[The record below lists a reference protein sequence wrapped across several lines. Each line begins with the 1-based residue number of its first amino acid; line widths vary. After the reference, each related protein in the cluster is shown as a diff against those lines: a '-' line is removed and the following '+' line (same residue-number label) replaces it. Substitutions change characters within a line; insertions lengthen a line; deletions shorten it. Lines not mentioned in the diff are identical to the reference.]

1 MAPEP
6 DSSIETQFTI
16 AGPIPYIASDPAP
29 EIPTTPINKDPLID
43 DGAIRRRIRRPLD
56 LARFVVAIALASGT
70 IALGYFATSTTA
82 GLDTD
87 IESGVALLPSLIV
100 LILNVIGGIGSL
112 GLPIAGSINLIL
124 RRRFRQL
131 FDALVAMFLAVTTLS
146 IASIVIGN
154 FDNTRLLIAMAGSTS
169 SSNGSTAPILGGILA
184 FITVARLM
192 GRRPWNVLSSV
203 VMASLI
209 SVTVLSSGIALAGIG
224 FSLAVGWAIGLL
236 TRYVLGTTTTR
247 PSGAAVAAALAR
259 GGYPIT
265 QLRIAHLTSEG
276 RRYLATTRSG
286 DTLRVT
292 VLDRD
297 LEGAGLVNA
306 AWTSLRLRDEPGK
319 GAFNLRKSVEHAALI
334 AYAAQAAGA
343 PVARLVLSTE
353 VGPDSCALVHQQI
366 PGKPF
371 DELDDITDSELDGAW
386 RAIRTLHDHQMSH
399 RALSGRHLLRGSDG
413 ATWLLGID
421 QGSIAA
427 SDVAMRLD
435 LAELLCSLAMLTSVD
450 RSVASARRVLGSD
463 AIARALPALQ
473 PVALSSRTRKELRKH
488 KGMIIA
494 LRDAIVE
501 LRPDA
506 DTDQIQFQRIKP
518 RTLVLIV
525 AGTIAGYVLLSQLT
539 SVDLAT
545 LFSTANWSWVL
556 AAFGFSLVTYVGATW
571 SLTGF
576 VPEKLSFGKT
586 LLAQVA
592 GDFATLVSPPT
603 LGAIAI
609 NVRFLQKS
617 GLHPALAA
625 ASVGVSQVAAFITY
639 IGLLFAFGIAA
650 GTQADFTFDPPFWAV
665 VGVAAIA
672 VILLALLAVPA
683 VRREIGARIGP
694 LIKEVIPRFVT
705 IAQRPIKLLEGIG
718 GILILN
724 FAYVAVLFACVEAFG
739 GNLNIAV
746 VAVVY
751 LAGATIGQA
760 APTPGGLG
768 AVEAALAAGLTAA
781 GLDAGVAVSAVLLY
795 RLVTFWLPTIPGYW
809 AFTHLTKKNL
819 L

>member
-1 MAPEP
+1 M
-6 DSSIETQFTI
+6 ETQVTI
-16 AGPIPYIASDPAP
+16 AEANPYIASNLPP
-29 EIPTTPINKDPLID
+29 EIPTAPISMDPIID
-43 DGAIRRRIRRPLD
+43 DGAIRKRIRRPLD
-56 LARFVVAIALASGT
+56 LARFVVAVALASGT
-70 IALGYFATSTTA
+70 ISLGYFATSTTA

-87 IESGVALLPSLIV
+87 IESGAALLPSLIV
-100 LILNVIGGIGSL
+100 LILNVISGIGSL

-131 FDALVAMFLAVTTLS
+131 FDALVAMFLTVSALS
-146 IASIVIGN
+146 VASIVMGN
-154 FDNTRLLIAMAGSTS
+154 FDNTRLLVAMAGSTS
-169 SSNGSTAPILGGILA
+169 NLNQSTAPILGGILA

-203 VMASLI
+203 VMVSLV
-209 SVTVLSSGIALAGIG
+209 SVTVLSGGIALAGIG

-236 TRYVLGTTTTR
+236 TRYVLGTSTTR

-259 GGYPIT
+259 GGYPVT
-265 QLRIAHLTSEG
+265 QLRIAQFTSRG

-334 AYAAQAAGA
+334 AYAAQVAGA

-366 PGKPF
+366 PGTPF
-371 DELDDITDSELDGAW
+371 EELDDITDSELDGAW

-399 RALSGRHLLRGSDG
+399 RALSGRHLLRGSDD

-435 LAELLCSLAMLTSVD
+435 LAELLCSLAMLTSVN
-450 RSVASARRVLGSD
+450 RSVASARRVLGSE

-473 PVALSSRTRKELRKH
+473 PVALSARTRKELRKN

-506 DTDQIQFQRIKP
+506 DTEQIQLQRITP
-518 RTLVLIV
+518 RTLILIV
-525 AGTIAGYVLLSQLT
+525 AGTIAGYVLLAQLT

-556 AAFGFSLVTYVGATW
+556 AAFGFSLITYAGATW

-586 LLAQVA
+586 LLAQIA

-617 GLHPALAA
+617 GLHPALSA

-639 IGLLFAFGIAA
+639 ICLLFAFGIAA

-672 VILLALLAVPA
+672 VLLLALLAVPA
-683 VRREIGARIGP
+683 VRRKIGARIGP

-705 IAQRPIKLLEGIG
+705 IVQRPIKLLEGIG
-718 GILILN
+718 GILLLN
-724 FAYVAVLFACVEAFG
+724 FAYVGVLFACVEAFD
-739 GNLNIAV
+739 GNLSIAV

-781 GLDAGVAVSAVLLY
+781 GLDAGVAVTAVLLY

-809 AFTHLTKKNL
+809 AFTYLTKKNL

>member
-1 MAPEP
+1 VAPNP
-6 DSSIETQFTI
+6 DSGIETEFTI
-16 AGPIPYIASDPAP
+16 AGPIPYIPQESATQARPDLTGAP
-29 EIPTTPINKDPLID
+29 PVID
-43 DGAIRRRIRRPLD
+43 DGAIKKRIRRPLD
-56 LARFVVAIALASGT
+56 LARFIVAVALAAGT
-70 IALGYFATSTTA
+70 IVLGYFATSTTA

-87 IESGVALLPSLIV
+87 IEGGVALLPSLVV
-100 LILNVIGGIGSL
+100 LALNVIGGLGSL

-124 RRRFRQL
+124 RRRIRQL
-131 FDALVAMFLAVTTLS
+131 FDALVALFLAVTVLS
-146 IASIVIGN
+146 ITSVFIGN
-154 FDNTRLLIAMAGSTS
+154 LDNTRLLVAMAGSTS
-169 SSNGSTAPILGGILA
+169 STSGSTAPILGGILA

-203 VMASLI
+203 VVVSLI
-209 SVTVLSSGIALAGIG
+209 LVTVLSSGIALAGIG

-236 TRYVLGTTTTR
+236 TRYALGTSTTR
-247 PSGAAVAAALAR
+247 PSGASVAAALER

-265 QLRIAHLTSEG
+265 ELRIADLTSRG
-276 RRYLATTRSG
+276 RRYTAITRNG
-286 DTLRVT
+286 DTLRVN

-306 AWTSLRLRDEPGK
+306 AWISLRLRDEPSK
-319 GAFNLRKSVEHAALI
+319 GAFNMRNAVEHAALI
-334 AYAAQAAGA
+334 AYAAQSAGV
-343 PVARLVLSTE
+343 PVPRLLLTTE
-353 VGPDSCALVHQQI
+353 VGPDSVALVYQQI
-366 PGKPF
+366 PGTTF
-371 DELDDITDSELDGAW
+371 DEIHDLSDTELDSAW
-386 RAIRTLHDHQMSH
+386 RAIRTLHEHQVSH
-399 RALSGRHLLRGSDG
+399 RALSGRHLLRGPDES
-413 ATWLLGID
+413 TWLLGMD
-421 QGSIAA
+421 RGSIAA

-450 RSVASARRVLGSD
+450 RSVASARRVLGGDS
-463 AIARALPALQ
+463 IARALPALQ
-473 PVALSSRTRKELRKH
+473 PVALSTSTRKALRKH
-488 KGMIIA
+488 KGMIIS

-506 DTDQIQFQRIKP
+506 DTEQIQFQRIKP
-518 RTLVLIV
+518 RTLILIV
-525 AGTIAGYVLLSQLT
+525 VGTIAGYVLLSQLT
-539 SVDLAT
+539 SVDLVS
-545 LFSTANWSWVL
+545 LFSTANWSWVI
-556 AAFGFSLVTYVGATW
+556 AAFGFSLITYAGAAW
-571 SLTGF
+571 SLSGF
-576 VPEKLSFGKT
+576 VPEKLSFGRT
-586 LLAQVA
+586 VLAQVA

-625 ASVGVSQVAAFITY
+625 ASVGVSQVAAFATH
-639 IGLLFAFGIAA
+639 IGLLLAFGIAA
-650 GTQADFTFDPPFWAV
+650 GTQADFTFDPPIWAV
-665 VGVAAIA
+665 VGVTAVA

-683 VRREIGARIGP
+683 IRREISRRIGP

-705 IAQRPIKLLEGIG
+705 IAQRPAKLLEGIG

-724 FAYVAVLFACVEAFG
+724 LAFVAVLFACVEAFD

-768 AVEAALAAGLTAA
+768 AVEAALVAGLTAA

-795 RLVTFWLPTIPGYW
+795 RLVTFWLPTVPGYW
-809 AFTHLTKKNL
+809 AFNYLTKKNL